1 MKKIHILLLA
11 TISLAVACIKEPILS
26 ETKKLSLN
34 LPNQPGA
41 YYETS
46 FDSSINHK
54 AQLGRV
60 LFYEKQLSLNNTI
73 SCGSCHKQA
82 FAFADNQRFSKGLE
96 NKQTSR
102 NSPPLQ
108 DFSNLN
114 MFIDNAEGTPINPID
129 FVPGIGGNEFFW
141 DGRQNNL
148 KDLILKPVA
157 NHVEMGITDVNMLI
171 PKLTKLPYYKNLFL
185 KAYQSEEIT
194 LDKISDAV
202 ATFIQAMNT
211 NNSKFNRVL
220 FGAAA
225 VLNQETFTAVEQNG
239 FDLFFGKYP
248 CGQCHQ
254 INVGSYFS
262 SGFMNIGL
270 DDTPKDRGRAVIDN
284 NSFNEGAFKTPNL
297 KNVALT
303 APYMHDGRFNTLE
316 EVIEHYSTGIK
327 MNPALH
333 PTLRDENDYNS
344 PRKMNITNEDKRA
357 LIAFLNTLTDP
368 VFVTDP
374 KFSDPFIIE

>member
-1 MKKIHILLLA
+1 MKKIHIMLLA
-11 TISLAVACIKEPILS
+11 GVCLAVACMKEPVLN

-34 LPNQPGA
+34 LPTQPAA
-41 YYETS
+41 YYEAS
-46 FDSSINHK
+46 SDPSINHK

-82 FAFADNQRFSKGLE
+82 FAFADNERFSKGLE
-96 NKQTSR
+96 NKRTSR

-108 DFSNLN
+108 DFSNVN
-114 MFIDNAEGTPINPID
+114 VFFDNAEGPPNTID
-129 FVPGIGGNEFFW
+129 FLPGFGGNEFFW

-157 NHVEMGITDVNMLI
+157 NHIEMGITDVNMLI
-171 PKLTKLPYYKNLFL
+171 PKLNNLPYYKSLFNN
-185 KAYQSEEIT
+185 AYQSEEIT

-202 ATFIQAMNT
+202 TVFIQAMNT
-211 NNSKFNRVL
+211 NNSKFNKVM
-220 FGAAA
+220 F
-225 VLNQETFTAVEQNG
+225 NQISFTGLEKNG

-248 CGQCHQ
+248 CGSCHQ
-254 INVGSYFS
+254 INPGSYIS
-262 SGFMNIGL
+262 NGFMNIGL
-270 DDTPKDRGRAVIDN
+270 DEKNNDRGRAAIDN
-284 NSFNEGAFKTPNL
+284 NSFSEGAFKTPNL
-297 KNVALT
+297 KNITLT
-303 APYMHDGRFNTLE
+303 APYMHDGRFNTLD

-327 MNPALH
+327 MNPALSGI
-333 PTLRDENDYNS
+333 LRDEKDFNS
-344 PRKMNITNEDKRA
+344 PRKMNVTNEDKKA

-374 KFSDPFIIE
+374 KFSDPFVIN

>member
-1 MKKIHILLLA
+1 MKIIHILLLA
-11 TISLAVACIKEPILS
+11 GVSLAVACIKEPDLN

-34 LPNQPGA
+34 LPDKPGD
-41 YYETS
+41 YYDGTI
-46 FDSSINHK
+46 DSSLNHR

-82 FAFADNQRFSKGLE
+82 FAFADNERFSKGLE
-96 NKQTSR
+96 NKLTSR

-108 DFSNLN
+108 DFGNFTTN
-114 MFIDNAEGTPINPID
+114 FEDGINQFDPIL
-129 FVPGIGGNEFFW
+129 GLGGNQFFW
-141 DGRQNNL
+141 DGRQNDL
-148 KDLILKPVA
+148 KSLILKPVA
-157 NHVEMGITDVNMLI
+157 NHIEMGITDLNMLI
-171 PKLTKLPYYKNLFL
+171 PKLIRQPYYKDLFQ

-202 ATFIQAMNT
+202 TIFIQAMNS
-211 NNSKFNRVL
+211 NNSKFNKVM
-220 FGAAA
+220 FNQAAFSGI
-225 VLNQETFTAVEQNG
+225 EKNG

-248 CGQCHQ
+248 CGSFHQ
-254 INVGSYFS
+254 INPGSYFS

-270 DDTPKDRGRAVIDN
+270 DNTTNDRGRAAIDN
-284 NSFNEGAFKTPNL
+284 NTFNEGAFKTPNL
-297 KNVALT
+297 KNIALT
-303 APYMHDGRFNTLE
+303 APYMHDGRFQTLD

-333 PTLRDENDYNS
+333 PSLRDENDVNS
-344 PRKMNITNEDKRA
+344 AKKMNVTSEDKKA

-368 VFVTDP
+368 VFVNDS
-374 KFSDPFIIE
+374 KFSDPFVIK